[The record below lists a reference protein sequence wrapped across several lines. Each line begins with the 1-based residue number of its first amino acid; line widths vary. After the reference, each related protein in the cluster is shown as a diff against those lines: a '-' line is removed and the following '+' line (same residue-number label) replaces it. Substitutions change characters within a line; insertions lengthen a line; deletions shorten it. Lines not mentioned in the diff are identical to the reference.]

1 MCYNECKKVVII
13 MTLYLVSNNM
23 VLENILYETDETVEE
38 KRVNRPLS
46 IEGEKCAV
54 KLVKKIDAN
63 VIYSSDYA
71 SALAT
76 AKYYAEYRNLVI
88 NINSFLSDA
97 KIGKLG
103 NRNIKMLR
111 FMQERDFDFK
121 FNGGE
126 SLNEVSNRM
135 NIAINRILKKNSNKN
150 VVIFTHKRAIM
161 GYLLKYLEQGF
172 NLDDR
177 IILTFND
184 KVIIDD
190 IEKDIDI
197 IKVEFNKEKVVN
209 VDIIE

>member
-1 MCYNECKKVVII
+1 

-23 VLENILYETDETVEE
+23 VLESIVYETDETVEE

-46 IEGEKCAV
+46 IEGEKAAV

-76 AKYYAEYRNLVI
+76 AKYYAEYRNLII

-126 SLNEVSNRM
+126 SLNEVCNRM
-135 NIAINRILKKNSNKN
+135 NIAIDRIIKKHINKN
-150 VVIFTHKRAIM
+150 IVIFTHKRAIM

-177 IILTFND
+177 LILTFND

-190 IEKDIDI
+190 IDKDIDV
-197 IKVEFNKEKVVN
+197 IKIELNKGKILE

>member
-1 MCYNECKKVVII
+1 

-23 VLENILYETDETVEE
+23 VLEDIVYETDETVEE

-46 IEGEKCAV
+46 IEGEKAAV

-76 AKYYAEYRNLVI
+76 AKYYASYRNI
-88 NINSFLSDA
+88 PIIINSFLSDA

-126 SLNEVSNRM
+126 SLNETCSRM
-135 NIAINRILKKNSNKN
+135 NIAIDRILKKNLNKN
-150 VVIFTHKRAIM
+150 IVIFTHKTAIM

-177 IILTFND
+177 LILTFND

-190 IEKDIDI
+190 IDKDIDV
-197 IKVEFNKEKVVN
+197 IKIELNKGKILG

>member
-1 MCYNECKKVVII
+1 

-23 VLENILYETDETVEE
+23 VLEDIVYETDETVEE

-46 IEGEKCAV
+46 IEGEKEAV
-54 KLVKKIDAN
+54 RLVKKIDASI
-63 VIYSSDYA
+63 IYSSDYA

-76 AKYYAEYRNLVI
+76 AKYYASYKNI
-88 NINSFLSDA
+88 PITINSFLSDS

-126 SLNEVSNRM
+126 SLNETCTRM
-135 NIAINRILKKNSNKN
+135 NIAIDRIVKKNSNKN
-150 VVIFTHKRAIM
+150 IVIFSHKRAIM

-177 IILTFND
+177 LILTYND

-197 IKVEFNKEKVVN
+197 IRVDFEKGKIIN
-209 VDIIE
+209 VDIID

>member
-1 MCYNECKKVVII
+1 

-23 VLENILYETDETVEE
+23 VLEDIIYETDETVEE
-38 KRVNRPLS
+38 KRINRPLS
-46 IEGEKCAV
+46 IEGEKEAV

-76 AKYYAEYRNLVI
+76 AKYYAKYKNIPI

-111 FMQERDFDFK
+111 FMQERDFNFK
-121 FNGGE
+121 FNSGE
-126 SLNEVSNRM
+126 SLNETSNRM
-135 NIAINRILKKNSNKN
+135 DLVINRIIKKNINKN

-161 GYLLKYLEQGF
+161 AYLLKYLEQGF

-177 IILTFND
+177 LILTFNE
-184 KVIIDD
+184 KVIVDD
-190 IEKDIDI
+190 IDKFVDI
-197 IKVEFNKEKVVN
+197 IKIEIEKGKFVN
-209 VDIIE
+209 VDIVE

>member
-1 MCYNECKKVVII
+1 MSYNECKKVVII

>member
-1 MCYNECKKVVII
+1 

-23 VLENILYETDETVEE
+23 VLDNIVYETDETVEE

-46 IEGEKCAV
+46 IEGEKSAV

-76 AKYYAEYRNLVI
+76 AKYYAEYRNLII

-126 SLNEVSNRM
+126 SLNEVCDRM
-135 NIAINRILKKNSNKN
+135 NIAISRIIKKNIHRN

-161 GYLLKYLEQGF
+161 GYLLKYLDKGF

-177 IILTFND
+177 LILTFND
-184 KVIIDD
+184 KVILDD

-197 IKVEFNKEKVVN
+197 IKIDFDKENIKN

>member
-1 MCYNECKKVVII
+1 

-23 VLENILYETDETVEE
+23 VLEDIVYETDETVEE

-46 IEGEKCAV
+46 IEGEKAAV

-76 AKYYAEYRNLVI
+76 AKYYASYRNI
-88 NINSFLSDA
+88 PIIINSFLSDA

-126 SLNEVSNRM
+126 SLNETCSRM
-135 NIAINRILKKNSNKN
+135 NIAIDRILKKNLNKN
-150 VVIFTHKRAIM
+150 IVIFTHKMAIM
-161 GYLLKYLEQGF
+161 GYLLKYL
-172 NLDDR
+172 
-177 IILTFND
+177 
-184 KVIIDD
+184 
-190 IEKDIDI
+190 
-197 IKVEFNKEKVVN
+197 
-209 VDIIE
+209 

>member
-1 MCYNECKKVVII
+1 

-23 VLENILYETDETVEE
+23 VLDNIVYETDETVEE
-38 KRVNRPLS
+38 KRINRPLS
-46 IEGEKCAV
+46 IEGEKEAV
-54 KLVKKIDAN
+54 RLVKKIDAS

-76 AKYYAEYRNLVI
+76 AKYYAKYRNLEI

-126 SLNEVSNRM
+126 SLNEASNRM
-135 NIAINRILKKNSNKN
+135 NLVIDRIIKKNIHKDI
-150 VVIFTHKRAIM
+150 VVFTHKRAIM
-161 GYLLKYLEQGF
+161 GYLLKYLEKGF

-177 IILTFND
+177 LILTYND

-190 IEKDIDI
+190 VDKDIDI
-197 IKVEFNKEKVVN
+197 IKVVLEKNKII
-209 VDIIE
+209 DIDVIE